1 MNDPDRPIS
10 LIKFCDFHTDT
21 RKPANWPFLVFA
33 IRTKTQP
40 KMSCAYGCP
49 MPTIHHVI
57 WTWRKR
63 DSCLPKWP
71 INFVICMCRR
81 KWPHPKIWPA
91 VSVTHIQQHYYLL
104 KSFLNATNRLVCCA
118 LFFFRIDQVVAWKR
132 VIQGVR
138 EMCDVC
144 ETSLFNYHWACSKC
158 GFVVCLDCY
167 KARKYGEIKVWNNEW
182 NNGGDRD
189 EFQWLLCTNRSAH
202 DQKRLMLTQIIA
214 GDSLQ
219 KLGRRIHHVR
229 ALWKIPQ
236 NCDCLMS
243 RLPPKATNGSCK
255 QIIESILN
263 DQLNRSDREFSSS
276 DSEATNVKK
285 ENAGTPNSK
294 AALNLLA
301 QVALKT
307 EDIKKESI
315 DTASSPPPPS
325 LPPPPNAVIK
335 SEKTAGAKDL
345 LEPHFDD
352 DDNSS
357 EGSSLD
363 ENQSTLRD
371 LLIGPASK
379 STVSS
384 PTAEQQRDDKV
395 MCDSDKSSSHDVKPA
410 IATMKTP
417 KKSHLKM
424 FDEMMADTLEK
435 ATKRRVDQQNS
446 EDAEIDDFSN
456 QPRRNRYLP
465 PRVMTMALS
474 TALFPNV
481 KHMWL
486 CDGRLL
492 RLLDPSDPNN
502 LKIFQQQWKRGQPV
516 MVSHLNTRLNMELWR
531 PESFSRDFG
540 EDANDLVNCLTGT
553 LVPNQPMKR
562 FWDGFDYINKRIKD
576 NKGEPMLLK
585 LKDWPPGEDFA
596 ETLPTRFTDLM
607 KSLPL
612 PDYTKRNGKFNLA
625 SRLPDCF
632 VKPDLGP
639 KMYNAYGSACHPT
652 KGTTNLHLDISDAVN
667 VMVYVGIPKDTENI
681 DDVMREA
688 YRAVDE
694 AGCDLLQR
702 RRVREKNEL
711 PGALWH
717 IFAPRDANKIR
728 DLLNKVAIER
738 GERLEPNHDAIHDQ
752 SWYLDYDLRQR
763 LYKEYGVEG
772 YPIAQCLGDAVFIP
786 AGAPHQVRNLLN
798 CIKVAEDFVS
808 PENVSECFNLTHEFR
823 ALSDTHSN
831 HEDKLQIK
839 NVIYH
844 TVKDALSVLSHVL
857 GECIAKEQGYT
868 EDDTFEVKQEI
879 KEEPTS
885 GDEEAD
891 DGNDIADAATTIAT
905 DGGSSSGSGNG
916 DGDGDVDMNDG
927 DNDDGEGNGDVDATS
942 AGGEGNGNEN
952 GSMAEAEPT
961 VEPMQIDTN
970 AGGSATE

>member
-1 MNDPDRPIS
+1 M
-10 LIKFCDFHTDT
+10 
-21 RKPANWPFLVFA
+21 
-33 IRTKTQP
+33 
-40 KMSCAYGCP
+40 
-49 MPTIHHVI
+49 
-57 WTWRKR
+57 
-63 DSCLPKWP
+63 
-71 INFVICMCRR
+71 
-81 KWPHPKIWPA
+81 
-91 VSVTHIQQHYYLL
+91 
-104 KSFLNATNRLVCCA
+104 
-118 LFFFRIDQVVAWKR
+118 VAWKR

-202 DQKRLMLTQIIA
+202 DQERLMLTQIIA
-214 GDSLQ
+214 GESLQ
-219 KLGRRIHHVR
+219 KLGRRIHQVR
-229 ALWKIPQ
+229 AMWKIPQ
-236 NCDCLMS
+236 NCDCLMKS
-243 RLPPKATNGSCK
+243 DALIATNGMCK
-255 QIIESILN
+255 DIIKSIL
-263 DQLNRSDREFSSS
+263 DEHLNRSDREFSSS
-276 DSEATNVKK
+276 DSESTHIKK
-285 ENAGTPNSK
+285 EIAAPNSK
-294 AALNLLA
+294 AALDLLA

-307 EDIKKESI
+307 ENIKKEPI
-315 DTASSPPPPS
+315 DTPPPT
-325 LPPPPNAVIK
+325 NEKVAV
-335 SEKTAGAKDL
+335 AVAAPAAAAAVAKDPMEL
-345 LEPHFDD
+345 NFDD

-357 EGSSLD
+357 EGSSDD

-379 STVSS
+379 SSVNS
-384 PTAEQQRDDKV
+384 PAEQQKDDKT
-395 MCDSDKSSSHDVKPA
+395 MSDSDKSTSIDVKPA
-410 IATMKTP
+410 IKTP
-417 KKSHLKM
+417 KKSHLKL
-424 FDEMMADTLEK
+424 FDEMMADTLQT
-435 ATKRRVDQQNS
+435 ATKRKIDQQNT

-456 QPRRNRYLP
+456 QPRRNRYHP
-465 PRVMTMALS
+465 TRVMTMALS
-474 TALFPNV
+474 QELYPNV
-481 KHMWL
+481 KHTWL

-516 MVSHLNTRLNMELWR
+516 IVSHLDTRLNMDLWK

-540 EDANDLVNCLTGT
+540 EDANDLINCLTGT

-562 FWDGFDYINKRIKD
+562 FWDGFDHINKRMKD

-625 SRLPDCF
+625 SRLPECF

-639 KMYNAYGSACHPT
+639 KMYNAYGSACHPSN
-652 KGTTNLHLDISDAVN
+652 GTTNLHLDISDAVN
-667 VMVYVGIPKDTENI
+667 VMVYVGIPKDTGQNDAEI
-681 DDVMREA
+681 RDA
-688 YRAVDE
+688 YRAIDE
-694 AGCDLLQR
+694 SGCDILQR

-717 IFAPRDANKIR
+717 IFAPRDADKIR
-728 DLLNKVAIER
+728 DLLNKVAIEN

-752 SWYLDYDLRQR
+752 SWYLDGKLRQR
-763 LYKEYGVEG
+763 LYKEYAVEG

-786 AGAPHQVRNLLN
+786 AGAPHQVRNLFN

-839 NVIYH
+839 NIIYH
-844 TVKDALSVLSHVL
+844 AVKDALSVLSHVL
-857 GECIAKEQGYT
+857 GERMAKEQGFNH
-868 EDDTFEVKQEI
+868 DAIDVKQKI
-879 KEEPTS
+879 KDEPTS
-885 GDEEAD
+885 GDED
-891 DGNDIADAATTIAT
+891 HGDGDNGTAAAAANVNVDVNATPT
-905 DGGSSSGSGNG
+905 DGGSGSGGDADMNDDECEG
-916 DGDGDVDMNDG
+916 DGDGDSGGAG
-927 DNDDGEGNGDVDATS
+927 DT
-942 AGGEGNGNEN
+942 
-952 GSMAEAEPT
+952 SMAEAVAEPDD
-961 VEPMQIDTN
+961 EPMQIDTN
-970 AGGSATE
+970 AGGSGTE